1 MHIHLDEPVAAMAAL
16 TLTFVGATLGAWWQ
30 RWRDVRPPH
39 DLREGH
45 RRLEARF
52 DNLEA
57 LAEATALQV
66 ERLVEGQRF
75 TSRVLGERATPA
87 MPSGRSS
94 GLSGE
99 YNTPH

>member
-1 MHIHLDEPVAAMAAL
+1 MHIHLDEPVAAMAAV

-30 RWRDVRPPH
+30 RWRDVRGPR
-39 DLREGH
+39 DLREEH

-57 LAEATALQV
+57 LVDATALQV
-66 ERLVEGQRF
+66 ERVAEGQRF
-75 TSRVLGERATPA
+75 TSRILAEHATPS
-87 MPSGRSS
+87 MPSSRSS
-94 GLSGE
+94 GRSGE